1 MKVRTIK
8 NWLILSLLIVYI
20 VLYKFFIF
28 QNYMKYSEFIS
39 TSFLAIVLTLS
50 IILLGFRKDKVTI
63 LGKNVFKIVLVYI
76 IIAFFVMYGIGSLS
90 GYLKNTYPLNITN
103 FLDNIIIPIL
113 IILLVEFIRY
123 VFISANKDKKI
134 DVILLTIILTVFELV
149 ITISTFDVFD
159 IATTFNVTATMILPC
174 ILKNLLL
181 SYFAYNVGY
190 RIPIFYRL
198 VVDMHLLVVPM
209 IPNLGNYVNSTI
221 FISLP
226 ILIYMSTFGIIDDAR
241 NRKEPVFNKKRF
253 AVFDVPVS
261 IAIVVLIAS
270 VSGFFPHYMI
280 GIGSNSMKPTISKG
294 DAVVLEKVNNKTNF
308 KKGDI
313 IAYSNGKITIVHRI
327 KDIMINGDK
336 KTYVMMGDANSGP
349 DPRPVGRNQI
359 KGIYKFKIPFIAWPT
374 VWLTELFNS

>member
-103 FLDNIIIPIL
+103 FLDNIVIPIL

>member
-308 KKGDI
+308 KKVDI

-327 KDIMINGDK
+327 KDIMINGEK

>member
-327 KDIMINGDK
+327 KDIMINGEK